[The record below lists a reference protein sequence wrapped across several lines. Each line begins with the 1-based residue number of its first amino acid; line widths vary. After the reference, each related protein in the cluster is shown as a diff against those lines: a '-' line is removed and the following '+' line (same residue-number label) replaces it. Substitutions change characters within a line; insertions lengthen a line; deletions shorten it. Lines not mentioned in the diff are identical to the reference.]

1 MGEGGGMG
9 GGLRQLSISVVCPP
23 NVYGTPL
30 PHSHSIVPVR
40 DIIFMVTRFSLV
52 CG

>member
-1 MGEGGGMG
+1 MGEGEGGE
-9 GGLRQLSISVVCPP
+9 LKRLSISVVCPP

-30 PHSHSIVPVR
+30 PHSHIIVTVR